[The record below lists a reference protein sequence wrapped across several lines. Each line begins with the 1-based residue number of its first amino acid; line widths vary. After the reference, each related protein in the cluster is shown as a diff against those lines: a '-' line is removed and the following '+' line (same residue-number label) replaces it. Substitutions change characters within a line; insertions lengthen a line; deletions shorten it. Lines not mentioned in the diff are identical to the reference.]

1 MITIKSSPGIALLLA
16 VLISSLALSA
26 SLGIFALLFDQLS
39 FAGTAHESVLAF
51 FAANAAAEC
60 VYFSHYIDKLS
71 FQVGNTVACNGDTG
85 DIIIDGDDGGERWFN
100 FDVEY
105 PGGKKA
111 CAQVNIYPGSE
122 AGSNTFIMRG
132 NNVSCASLPGA
143 TNVIQRV
150 IETRNLKPLGP

>member
-1 MITIKSSPGIALLLA
+1 MKTIKSSPGIALLLA

-26 SLGIFALLFDQLS
+26 SLGIFALLFDQLA
-39 FAGTAHESVLAF
+39 FAGTAHESTAAF

-71 FQVGNTVACNGDTG
+71 FVTTEQVRCNGAT
-85 DIIIDGDDGGERWFN
+85 ISINGDDGGERWFT

-105 PGGKKA
+105 LGGRKS
-111 CAQVNIYPGSE
+111 CAQVNIYPGSD

-132 NNVSCASLPGA
+132 NNVSCASLSGA

-150 IETRNLKPLGP
+150 IETRNVVPL

>member
-1 MITIKSSPGIALLLA
+1 MVTTKSSNGITLLLA
-16 VLISSLALSA
+16 VLISALALSA
-26 SLGIFALLFDQLS
+26 SLGILALLIDQLA

-71 FQVGNTVACNGDTG
+71 FDPATEQIHCSNENPISINIDSDGN
-85 DIIIDGDDGGERWFN
+85 RWFQ
-100 FDVEY
+100 FDVDY
-105 PGGKKA
+105 SGGKKA
-111 CAQVNIYPGSE
+111 CAQINIYPGSV

-132 NNVSCASLPGA
+132 NNVSCASLSGA

-150 IETRNLKPLGP
+150 IETRNITPLE